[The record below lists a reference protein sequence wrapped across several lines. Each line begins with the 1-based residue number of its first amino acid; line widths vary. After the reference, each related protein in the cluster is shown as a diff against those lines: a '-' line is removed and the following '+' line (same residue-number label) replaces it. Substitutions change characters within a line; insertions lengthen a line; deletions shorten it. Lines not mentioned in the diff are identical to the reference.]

1 MSSLDDVSPLL
12 SLFPYLF
19 IAIFLLW
26 VYCIVDLLRHD
37 FEGNEKLIWSLVV
50 VFMPLL
56 GSELYLIMGRQKKVF
71 K

>member
-1 MSSLDDVSPLL
+1 MKSLNDVSPLL

-19 IAIFLLW
+19 IVISVLW
-26 VYCIVDLLRHD
+26 VYCIVDILRND

-50 VFMPLL
+50 LFMPLL
-56 GSELYLIMGRQKKVF
+56 GSALYLVMGRQKKII